1 MELFIK
7 CYICDAQ
14 LGADEIKHT
23 PAYGRGNF
31 GPCGKCNEIIENVFE
46 PPSEE
51 EIDEQLALELFYE
64 EREADNQTVIE
75 EDENSS

>member
-1 MELFIK
+1 MK

-14 LGADEIKHT
+14 LKPDEIKHT

-31 GPCGKCNEIIENVFE
+31 GPCGKCAEIIENVFE

-51 EIDEQLALELFYE
+51 EIDQQLAFELFYE
-64 EREADNQTVIE
+64 ERQDENQGLE
-75 EDENSS
+75 EDEENSS

>member
-1 MELFIK
+1 MK

-31 GPCGKCNEIIENVFE
+31 APCGKCTEIIENVFE
-46 PPSEE
+46 PDSEE
-51 EIDEQLALELFYE
+51 EIDKQLALELFYE
-64 EREADNQTVIE
+64 EQEQALNSPVE
-75 EDENSS
+75 EDDENSS